1 VLLLSIGL
9 SEVMHAQ
16 ESQRS
21 SVAAV
26 VQGGISGT
34 VVDTSGAALA
44 GVTVEVG
51 DRRQAEK
58 VRTVVTDSA
67 GQYKILDLVP
77 GVYTVTF
84 SLAGFNPYRR
94 DNVEVPAAS
103 ITTINAELSVAGL
116 KETVIVTARE
126 RAEDIQKVPQS
137 IAAITDD
144 ALETQSIQSLSEL
157 GQVTPNF
164 LYGQKIQS
172 GSSAGQIYIRGIGQ
186 QDTNVQFSS
195 GVGIYVDGVYLGRA
209 QANDLDMADVERV
222 EVLYG
227 PQGTLFGKN
236 SDGGALNIVTKMPD
250 IAATTF
256 AGPIQLQAGNFGR
269 IDVGGVWNIPLVTN
283 KAALLITAAGWRQD
297 GYSVRLLDG
306 QHSANDNR
314 AAGRVKLLVKPTN
327 KLQVLWSVD
336 GTIFNERSG
345 AYRLVEVRTTSALP
359 VLYAAA
365 GLPYDNRWVTKSD
378 FQYNGTGPNKNA
390 GNVYG
395 TSLTLTYDRTW
406 GTLKSITAYRRLR
419 VDSEFD
425 PDGTPFA
432 VLDVFND
439 VDQSQVSQEFQA
451 AGTSFG
457 NRLHWVCGLYYF
469 RESAQDIQ
477 PVNFAL
483 EIFHGAA
490 NLSYNNYVVNQ
501 NPALYGQATYGITR
515 KLNLTLGARLAEDLV
530 AARREQVGYPVPTV
544 QQPLVSRAA
553 NWTSFLPRVGLD
565 YQWTPRV
572 MTYVSA
578 AEGDKSGGYN
588 GRASS
593 IAEFTRFDPEKVWA
607 YEVGLRSVW
616 FDQRLRF
623 NGTGYY
629 SDYKGFQIQVNRSMT
644 DPVTGLPVAFSYVGN
659 MPKATI
665 RGGELGLT
673 VVPIS
678 NLLLSTGLGITDG
691 KYVTISPG
699 APVTTTSQFVN
710 APKYTF
716 TAGAEQSATLRH
728 AGQFTARVDYIHK
741 SRIQYDYGNSP
752 LVSQAPY
759 GLLNAKLSWQKQES
773 RLSFYSFGTNLTEA
787 HYAVGGLDDGP
798 GGSIGEVI
806 KLMGSAREWGLGG
819 QFRF

>member
-1 VLLLSIGL
+1 
-9 SEVMHAQ
+9 
-16 ESQRS
+16 
-21 SVAAV
+21 
-26 VQGGISGT
+26 
-34 VVDTSGAALA
+34 
-44 GVTVEVG
+44 
-51 DRRQAEK
+51 
-58 VRTVVTDSA
+58 
-67 GQYKILDLVP
+67 
-77 GVYTVTF
+77 
-84 SLAGFNPYRR
+84 
-94 DNVEVPAAS
+94 
-103 ITTINAELSVAGL
+103 
-116 KETVIVTARE
+116 
-126 RAEDIQKVPQS
+126 
-137 IAAITDD
+137 
-144 ALETQSIQSLSEL
+144 
-157 GQVTPNF
+157 
-164 LYGQKIQS
+164 
-172 GSSAGQIYIRGIGQ
+172 
-186 QDTNVQFSS
+186 
-195 GVGIYVDGVYLGRA
+195 
-209 QANDLDMADVERV
+209 
-222 EVLYG
+222 
-227 PQGTLFGKN
+227 
-236 SDGGALNIVTKMPD
+236 VTK
-250 IAATTF
+250 
-256 AGPIQLQAGNFGR
+256 N
-269 IDVGGVWNIPLVTN
+269 
-283 KAALLITAAGWRQD
+283 
-297 GYSVRLLDG
+297 
-306 QHSANDNR
+306 
-314 AAGRVKLLVKPTN
+314 
-327 KLQVLWSVD
+327 
-336 GTIFNERSG
+336 
-345 AYRLVEVRTTSALP
+345 
-359 VLYAAA
+359 
-365 GLPYDNRWVTKSD
+365 D

-425 PDGTPFA
+425 PDGAPFA

-457 NRLHWVCGLYYF
+457 TRLHWVGGLYYF

-530 AARREQVGYPVPTV
+530 AAKREQVGYPVPTV

-565 YQWTPRV
+565 YQWTPKV

-578 AEGDKSGGYN
+578 AEGEKSGGYN

-665 RGGELGLT
+665 KGGEFGLT
-673 VVPIS
+673 TVPIA
-678 NLLLSTGLGITDG
+678 NLLLSMGLGITDG

-699 APVTTTSQFVN
+699 APVSTSSQFVN

-716 TAGAEQSATLRH
+716 TAGAEQSATMRH
-728 AGQFTARVDYIHK
+728 AGQLTARVDYIHK
-741 SRIQYDYGNSP
+741 SRIEYDYGNSS

-759 GLLNAKLSWQKQES
+759 GLLNAKVSWQMPES

>member
-1 VLLLSIGL
+1 MLFLVLLLLCGAIS
-9 SEVMHAQ
+9 AQ
-16 ESQRS
+16 EDPPGTL
-21 SVAAV
+21 A
-26 VQGGISGT
+26 QGGITG
-34 VVDTSGAALA
+34 VVKEASGATLA
-44 GVTVEVG
+44 GVAVEASSPALI
-51 DRRQAEK
+51 DK
-58 VRTVVTDSA
+58 VRSAVTDA
-67 GQYKILDLVP
+67 TGQYKFADLPAGTYSVS
-77 GVYTVTF
+77 F
-84 SLAGFNPYRR
+84 SLAGFNSFKR
-94 DNVEVPAAS
+94 DGIEVPGAIS
-103 ITTINAELSVAGL
+103 ISVNAEMSLATL

-126 RAEDIQKVPQS
+126 RAEDIQQVPQS
-137 IAAITDD
+137 IAAFSEDG
-144 ALETQSIQSLSEL
+144 LETQSITRLSDL

-250 IAATTF
+250 LAASSVT
-256 AGPIQLQAGNFGR
+256 GPVEVKTGNYGQ
-269 IDVGGVWNIPLVTN
+269 IDLRGLWNIPLVPN

-306 QHSANDNR
+306 QHSANENR
-314 AAGRVKLLVKPTN
+314 AAGRVKLLLRPTN

-365 GLPYDNRWVTKSD
+365 GLPYDNRWVTQSD
-378 FQYNGTGPNKNA
+378 FQYNGKGPNKNA

-395 TSLTLTYDRTW
+395 TSLTLTYDCPW

-425 PDGTPFA
+425 PDGAPYT
-432 VLDVFND
+432 VLDVFNN

-451 AGTSFG
+451 AGTSFAT
-457 NRLHWVCGLYYF
+457 RLHWVAGLYYF

-501 NPALYGQATYGITR
+501 NPALYGQATYGLTR
-515 KLNLTLGARLAEDLV
+515 KLNLTLGGRLAEDLV
-530 AARREQVGYPVPTV
+530 AAKRVQVGYPVPTV

-572 MTYVSA
+572 MTYISA
-578 AEGDKSGGYN
+578 AEGEKSGGYN

-593 IAEFTRFDPEKVWA
+593 PAEFTRFDPEKVWA
-607 YEVGLRSVW
+607 YEAGIRSVW

-659 MPKATI
+659 MPKATVK
-665 RGGELGLT
+665 GGEFGLT
-673 VVPIS
+673 IVPLPS
-678 NLLLSTGLGITDG
+678 LLLSTGLGITDG
-691 KYVTISPG
+691 KYVTISEG
-699 APVTTTSQFVN
+699 APVTTSSQFVN

-716 TAGAEQSATLRH
+716 TAGAEQSANLRH
-728 AGQFTARVDYIHK
+728 AGQLSARIDYIHK

-759 GLLNAKLSWQKQES
+759 GLLNAKLSWQKPES

-806 KLMGSAREWGLGG
+806 KLMGSAREWGVGG